1 MKRHPNLSIRTP
13 ERVSKGRAAVSRVGI
28 KNWFDNLKSNLNK
41 LNAVD
46 VIEDSS
52 RVFNLDETNIQ
63 LCPSTGKVIGLK
75 GWRNIYEIT
84 PGPEKSTL
92 TFVGNFSASGLIVTP
107 AVIYPYKRIPSDIEQ
122 NIPDEFQALKTES
135 GWMTSE
141 CFFDYII
148 NIFNV
153 WLNLKEITKPII
165 LFVDGHKTH
174 LTLQISTFCEEN
186 GIILYLLPPNTTHIL
201 QPADVGPFR
210 SLKAFWRQEVRQF
223 QRENVNEV
231 VRRQHVA
238 PMLHN
243 VLQKVSPD
251 SIKNGFKATG
261 LCPLD
266 PEAIDFSKLLD
277 VSFEDELLEDRSPQI
292 DLNEYKTALKVIN
305 SVTKNNINAAFS
317 VENLKVIITK
327 KIDENQAVEREENES
342 IDDLFSD
349 DDQHIDTIETE
360 QLMNQGNISSEV
372 ILNCTNLEIFYDK
385 DENKTVA
392 QHLLR
397 DEDNNFAST
406 SMPSSNSSYSLY
418 ELFKGPDDLTED
430 KTPPYEPPNDL
441 TEDKTP
447 PYEPETSFSETT
459 FIESS
464 KIANYQSPP
473 SSTVTNNE
481 VSLKHT
487 TATCAKGFLAISPL
501 IDNQSIILTTA
512 NNQSPSLPTT
522 ANNQSPLLPT
532 NVNNQS
538 PLVPTNVNNQS
549 SQDTLDICSIL
560 STNQNLSGHTASNII
575 FIENTKDLS
584 TEACKNDESTLSI
597 PYDPNQEKDLS
608 HLPSD
613 EPLVTFSPNLSPSE
627 SNPVNIEKAH
637 DLYLLNVEINE
648 TSSDSI
654 SAKVNLN
661 DNIQSSNINKDINL
675 SSTSTTGH
683 ISSQSCSIKN
693 IGHISFVPSQN
704 SIDFQKVF

>member
-522 ANNQSPLLPT
+522 ANNQSPLLPIT
-532 NVNNQS
+532 ANNQNLLLPTTANNQS
-538 PLVPTNVNNQS
+538 PPLPTTANNQS
-549 SQDTLDICSIL
+549 
-560 STNQNLSGHTASNII
+560 
-575 FIENTKDLS
+575 
-584 TEACKNDESTLSI
+584 
-597 PYDPNQEKDLS
+597 PNKGF
-608 HLPSD
+608 P
-613 EPLVTFSPNLSPSE
+613 
-627 SNPVNIEKAH
+627 A
-637 DLYLLNVEINE
+637 
-648 TSSDSI
+648 
-654 SAKVNLN
+654 
-661 DNIQSSNINKDINL
+661 
-675 SSTSTTGH
+675 
-683 ISSQSCSIKN
+683 
-693 IGHISFVPSQN
+693 
-704 SIDFQKVF
+704 